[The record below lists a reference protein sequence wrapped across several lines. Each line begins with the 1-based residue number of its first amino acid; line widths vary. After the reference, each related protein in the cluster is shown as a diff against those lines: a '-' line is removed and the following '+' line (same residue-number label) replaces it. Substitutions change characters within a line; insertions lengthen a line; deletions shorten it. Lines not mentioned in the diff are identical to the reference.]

1 MVIILQFLYQTK
13 NRNFPRM
20 KQKSI
25 QEYMV
30 GNVCFGCGKENHDG
44 LQIDSYWQDD
54 NETVCVWQSEPKY
67 QGWKGILNG
76 GILASLIDCHCMGT
90 ALAATYHSEG
100 RRLDTEPTYHYATGT
115 MSIKYLL
122 PTSNDK
128 PIELRAK
135 AVEIKGKKVTVHCN
149 VWSEGRKTAE
159 AEVIA
164 IRVFDSS
171 KKTDTPFA
179 RG

>member
-1 MVIILQFLYQTK
+1 MIQK
-13 NRNFPRM
+13 
-20 KQKSI
+20 KSI

-30 GNVCFGCGKENHDG
+30 GNICFGCGKDNHDG
-44 LQIDSYWQDD
+44 LQIDSYWQE
-54 NETVCVWQSEPKY
+54 NGETICVWHSTPKY

-90 ALAATYHSEG
+90 ALAAKYHSEG
-100 RRLDTEPTYHYATGT
+100 RELGTEPTYHFATGT
-115 MSIKYLL
+115 MNIKYLL
-122 PTSNDK
+122 PTPNDK
-128 PIELRAK
+128 PVELRAK
-135 AVEIKGKKVTVHCN
+135 ALEIKGKKVVVQCD

-164 IRVFDSS
+164 IKVYDSS
-171 KKTDTPFA
+171 QKSDTPFA